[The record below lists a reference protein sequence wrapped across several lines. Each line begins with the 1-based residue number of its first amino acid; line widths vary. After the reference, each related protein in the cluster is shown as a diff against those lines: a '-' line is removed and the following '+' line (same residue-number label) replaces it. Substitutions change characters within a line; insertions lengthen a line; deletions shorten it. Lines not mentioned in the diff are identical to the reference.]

1 MIDAD
6 SILTS
11 TKKLL
16 GLTEEYEPFDNDII
30 IYINS
35 ALSTLTQLG
44 VGPAEGYKIQD
55 ETAKWSE
62 YLGND
67 PRLEFVKQFVYL
79 KVRLVFDPPASSA
92 VINAYDQMIKELEFR
107 ILCACDK
114 PSNE

>member
-35 ALSTLTQLG
+35 ALSILTQLG
-44 VGPAEGYKIQD
+44 VGPEEGFRIAD

-67 PRLEFVKQFVYL
+67 PRLEFVREFVYL

-92 VINAYDQMIKELEFR
+92 VLNAYNELIKQLEWR
-107 ILCACDK
+107 ICHHNDINK
-114 PSNE
+114 